1 VARVSLAGARRA
13 WHVDEADRHVDR
25 QNGKTLAGLRE
36 GLHDSYIQGTVGI
49 APADHPAGAT
59 AVGTPDYHAAI
70 LAVRL
75 ASSVARKSSVFRN
88 GWLGSIRIARSLV
101 ILPPSTVSTQTF
113 SSASANFTTS
123 GVLSNVPRYLS
134 PWVQAKI
141 EAIGLVEV
149 GLPFWCSR

>member
-1 VARVSLAGARRA
+1 
-13 WHVDEADRHVDR
+13 
-25 QNGKTLAGLRE
+25 TLAGFCE
-36 GLHDSYIQGTVGI
+36 GLHDSYVQFAVGF
-49 APADHPAGAT
+49 APADYPAGAA
-59 AVGTPDYHAAI
+59 AVGAANYHLAI
-70 LAVRL
+70 LALRL
-75 ASSVARKSSVFRN
+75 VSSVAKKSSVFRN
-88 GWLGSIRIARSLV
+88 GCLGSIRIARSLV

-123 GVLSNVPRYLS
+123 GVASNVPRYLS